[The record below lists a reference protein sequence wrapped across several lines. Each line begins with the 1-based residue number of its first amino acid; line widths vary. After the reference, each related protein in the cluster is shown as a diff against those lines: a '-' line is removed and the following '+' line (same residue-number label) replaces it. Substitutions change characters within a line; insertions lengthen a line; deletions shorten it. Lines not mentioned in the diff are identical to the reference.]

1 VKTEL
6 EQLLEVRQS
15 DYQRHLG
22 HLGGPRACACDI
34 KASVRCH
41 FVIADGSGQPRFREL
56 ARMLVNYITM
66 YCFDALKRKVLS
78 DVDRNALFTEARDLF
93 RKAGNSGQVGE
104 ILIYFLLEAV
114 LKAPQALHKMP
125 LTTNPKEERKGSDGV
140 HIRWD
145 ATDETLEIFFAES
158 KIWGD
163 FGDAL
168 RDALK
173 SVRDLHADGIARHEL
188 KLFSGHFKVLDPKL
202 QERVNSYIDG
212 DNQCKTRIHHA
223 CLVGFDWEEYKCLD
237 DSRRIEFVKEFE
249 KRYEEWAQSAI
260 GKVEAKLSA
269 FPHKHLQFEFFF
281 IPFSNVQSFRDYF
294 EEALRG

>member
-34 KASVRCH
+34 KASARFH
-41 FVIADGSGQPRFREL
+41 FVISDASGQPRVREL

-66 YCFDALKRKVLS
+66 YCFDALKRKDLS
-78 DVDRNALFTEARDLF
+78 ELDRNALFTEARDLF
-93 RKAGNSGQVGE
+93 RKDGNSGQVGE

-114 LKAPQALHKMP
+114 LRAPQALHKMP
-125 LTTNPKEERKGSDGV
+125 LTTNPKEERKGSDGI
-140 HIRWD
+140 HIRWAD
-145 ATDETLEIFFAES
+145 ADETLEIFFAES
-158 KIWGD
+158 KIWGN
-163 FGDAL
+163 FVDAL

-173 SVRDLHADGIARHEL
+173 SVNDFHAGGTSHHEL

-202 QERVNSYIDG
+202 QERVISYIDG
-212 DNQCKTRIHHA
+212 DNQYKTRIHHA

-237 DSRRIEFVKEFE
+237 DSRRDQFVKEFE
-249 KRYEEWAQSAI
+249 KRYEAWAQSAL
-260 GKVEAKLSA
+260 GKVQAKLSA
-269 FPHKHLQFEFFF
+269 FPHKHLRFEFFF
-281 IPFSNVQSFRDYF
+281 IPFKDVKSFRDYF